1 MARSPTQKQIAAFI
15 VGHGIVD
22 FVSGGKLSKIERD
35 ALWKVIKKLG
45 PPAARG
51 TGSALAATGR
61 TALRAGARV
70 APVALPA
77 MAAVDAY
84 EMGKRDAAASMAMGG
99 PGYALQNIPNPF
111 FINPT
116 FAESIGVEPS
126 TVDILTPAL
135 KIRKRV
141 SRYAKNVG
149 KAMKAVKA
157 STKGGP
163 KGKLSNPRK
172 TFRTVSKTVS
182 RIMKGGKRPRGGI
195 TGVISKSIKGTFKKA
210 AKQQK
215 QRQRA
220 YFKGERQYTIR

>member
-1 MARSPTQKQIAAFI
+1 MARSPTQKEIAAFV

-22 FVSGGKLSKIERD
+22 FVSGGKLSKIERN

-45 PPAARG
+45 PATVR
-51 TGSALAATGR
+51 TSGSALAATGR

-70 APVALPA
+70 APAALPA
-77 MAAVDAY
+77 VAAADAY

-116 FAESIGVEPS
+116 FAESIGVEP
-126 TVDILTPAL
+126 TVDIYTPAL
-135 KIRKRV
+135 RARKKV
-141 SRYAKNVG
+141 STYAKNVG

-163 KGKLSNPRK
+163 KGKLSSPKN

-182 RIMKGGKRPRGGI
+182 RIMKGGTRPRGGI
-195 TGVISKSIKGTFKKA
+195 TGVISKAVKGSFKRMRKP
-210 AKQQK
+210 KK
-215 QRQRA
+215 TRSSRRRRG
-220 YFKGERQYTIR
+220 Y

>member
-1 MARSPTQKQIAAFI
+1 MARSPTQKEIAAFI

-77 MAAVDAY
+77 MAAIDAY

-99 PGYALQNIPNPF
+99 PSYALQNIPVPT

-116 FAESIGVEPS
+116 FAEAIGVEAP
-126 TVDILTPAL
+126 TVDIYTPAL
-135 KIRKRV
+135 RARKKV
-141 SRYAKNVG
+141 STYAKNVG

-172 TFRTVSKTVS
+172 TFRTVSRTVS
-182 RIMKGGKRPRGGI
+182 KIMKGGKRPRGGI
-195 TGVISKSIKGTFKKA
+195 TGVISQAIKGRFKK
-210 AKQQK
+210 KSTRSK
-215 QRQRA
+215 T
-220 YFKGERQYTIR
+220 YKTLTSLLK

>member
-1 MARSPTQKQIAAFI
+1 MARTPTQKEIAAFV

-22 FVSGGKLSKIERD
+22 FVSGGKLSKIERN

-45 PPAARG
+45 PATVR
-51 TGSALAATGR
+51 TSGSALAATGR
-61 TALRAGARV
+61 TAFRAGARV
-70 APVALPA
+70 APAALPA
-77 MAAVDAY
+77 VAAADAY

-116 FAESIGVEPS
+116 FAESIGVEPV
-126 TVDILTPAL
+126 TADIYTPAL
-135 KIRKRV
+135 RARKKV
-141 SRYAKNVG
+141 STFAKNVG

-163 KGKLSNPRK
+163 KGKLSRPKN

-182 RIMKGGKRPRGGI
+182 RIMKGGTRPRGGI
-195 TGVISKSIKGTFKKA
+195 TGIISKAVKGSFKRKP
-210 AKQQK
+210 KK
-215 QRQRA
+215 TRSSRPGRR
-220 YFKGERQYTIR
+220 Y

>member
-1 MARSPTQKQIAAFI
+1 MARSPTQKEIAAFI

-22 FVSGGKLSKIERD
+22 FVSGGKLSKIERN

-45 PPAARG
+45 PPAVR
-51 TGSALAATGR
+51 TSGSALAATGR
-61 TALRAGARV
+61 TALRVGSRV
-70 APVALPA
+70 APAALPVV
-77 MAAVDAY
+77 AAADAY

-116 FAESIGVEPS
+116 FAESIGVEPP
-126 TVDILTPAL
+126 TVDIYTPAL
-135 KIRKRV
+135 RARKKV
-141 SRYAKNVG
+141 STYAKNVG

-163 KGKLSNPRK
+163 KGKLSSPKN

-182 RIMKGGKRPRGGI
+182 RIMKGGTRPRGGI
-195 TGVISKSIKGTFKKA
+195 TGVISKAVKGSFKK
-210 AKQQK
+210 KPKRKK
-215 QRQRA
+215 QRR
-220 YFKGERQYTIR
+220 KYTVRRF